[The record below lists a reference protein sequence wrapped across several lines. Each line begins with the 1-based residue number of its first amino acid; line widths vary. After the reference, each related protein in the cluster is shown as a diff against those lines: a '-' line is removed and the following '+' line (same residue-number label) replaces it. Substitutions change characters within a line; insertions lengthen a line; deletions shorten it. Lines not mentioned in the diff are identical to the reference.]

1 VGKSGPE
8 GKSFQIPKQLVWE
21 AYRRVKANKG
31 AAGVDGQSM
40 ADFDKD
46 LRNNLYRIW
55 NRMASGTYFPPAVK
69 AVEIPKP
76 HGGGTRLLGVP
87 TIADRIAQTVVA
99 ARLEARTET
108 IFHPGSYGYRPRKSA
123 HDALRKC
130 RERCWRKDWVLDLDI
145 RKFFDS
151 LDHDLVVRTVA
162 ANTADKWV
170 LLYVRRW
177 LKAPLQ
183 LPDGTVQ
190 ERDKGTPQGSAVSPV
205 LANLFLHYAFDM
217 FLEREFPAVEFE
229 RYADDA
235 VVHCVTERQARQ
247 VREALTVRLAE
258 LGLELHPGKTRIVY
272 CKDSRR
278 RGEHETVTFTFLGY
292 AFRPR
297 KAKGKNERIFT
308 SFAPAISLEALKAK
322 SQMVRGWR
330 IHMRTGASL
339 DELARAINPIVAG
352 WINYY
357 GLFGRGVLN
366 QLLRRVNTYLTRWAR
381 RKYKRLRAYKRF
393 RKWWTGLIDR
403 EPGLFA
409 HWSWTRAFDWNG

>member
-40 ADFDKD
+40 ADFDED

-55 NRMASGTYFPPAVK
+55 NRMASGTYFPPPVK

-76 HGGGTRLLGVP
+76 NGGGTRILGVP

-108 IFHPGSYGYRPRKSA
+108 IFHPDSYGYRPRKSA

-151 LDHDLVVRTVA
+151 LDHDLVVRTVE

-217 FLEREFPAVEFE
+217 FLEREFPTVEFE

-258 LGLELHPGKTRIVY
+258 LGLELHPGKTKIVY
-272 CKDSRR
+272 CKDSMR
-278 RGEHETVTFTFLGY
+278 RGEYETVTFTFLGY

-297 KAKGKNERIFT
+297 KVKGKNERIFT
-308 SFAPAISLEALKAK
+308 SFAPAISPEALKAK

-366 QLLRRVNTYLTRWAR
+366 QLLRRVNTYLTSAIQR
-381 RKYKRLRAYKRF
+381 
-393 RKWWTGLIDR
+393 
-403 EPGLFA
+403 
-409 HWSWTRAFDWNG
+409 

>member
-1 VGKSGPE
+1 MSKSGPE

-21 AYRRVKANKG
+21 AYKRVKAKKG
-31 AAGVDGQSM
+31 AAGVDGQSI
-40 ADFDKD
+40 ADFEED

-55 NRMASGTYFPPAVK
+55 NRMSSGTYFPPPVK

-76 HGGGTRLLGVP
+76 HGGGTRILGVP
-87 TIADRIAQTVVA
+87 TVADRIAQTVVA
-99 ARLEARTET
+99 LRLEARTES
-108 IFHPGSYGYRPRKSA
+108 IFHPDSYGYRPRKSA

-151 LDHDLVVRTVA
+151 LDHDLVVKTVE

-183 LPDGTVQ
+183 LPDGTLQ

-247 VREALTVRLAE
+247 VREALTTRLAE
-258 LGLELHPGKTRIVY
+258 LGLELHPGKTKIVY
-272 CKDSRR
+272 CQDSMR

-297 KAKGKNERIFT
+297 QVMGKNGKIFT
-308 SFAPAISLEALKAK
+308 SFTPAISPEALTAK
-322 SQMVRGWR
+322 GQMVRGWR
-330 IHMRTGASL
+330 LHLRTGTSL

-352 WINYY
+352 WISYY
-357 GLFGRGVLN
+357 GLFGRKTLN

-381 RKYKRLRAYKRF
+381 RKYKRLRGYKRF
-393 RKWWTGLIDR
+393 HRWWTGLIDR

-409 HWSWTRAFDWNG
+409 HWGLTRAFNWNG

>member
-1 VGKSGPE
+1 MGKSGPE
-8 GKSFQIPKQLVWE
+8 DKSFVIPKQLVWE

-40 ADFDKD
+40 ADFEGD

-55 NRMASGTYFPPAVK
+55 NRMSSGTYFPPPVR

-76 HGGGTRLLGVP
+76 NGGGTRILGVP
-87 TIADRIAQTVVA
+87 TVADRIAQTVVA
-99 ARLEARTET
+99 LRLEARTES
-108 IFHPGSYGYRPRKSA
+108 IFHPDSYGYRPRKSA

-151 LDHDLVVRTVA
+151 LDHDLVVKTVE
-162 ANTADKWV
+162 ANTTDKWV

-183 LPDGTVQ
+183 LPDGTLQ

-217 FLEREFPAVEFE
+217 FLEREFPTVEFE

-247 VREALTVRLAE
+247 VWEALAARLAE
-258 LGLELHPGKTRIVY
+258 LGLELHPGKTKIVY
-272 CKDSRR
+272 CKDSMRH
-278 RGEHETVTFTFLGY
+278 GQYETVTFTFLGY

-297 KAKGKNERIFT
+297 QVKGKNGQIFT
-308 SFAPAISLEALKAK
+308 SFTPAISPEALKAK
-322 SQMVRGWR
+322 GQMVRGWR
-330 IHMRTGASL
+330 IHMRTGTSL
-339 DELARAINPIVAG
+339 DDLAAMINPIVAG
-352 WINYY
+352 WISYY
-357 GLFGRGVLN
+357 GLFGRKMLN

-381 RKYKRLRAYKRF
+381 RKYKRLRSYRGF
-393 RKWWTGLIDR
+393 HKWWTGLIDR
-403 EPGLFA
+403 EPGLFI
-409 HWSWTRAFDWNG
+409 HWKLTRAFDWNR

>member
-40 ADFDKD
+40 ADFDED
-46 LRNNLYRIW
+46 LGNNLYRIW
-55 NRMASGTYFPPAVK
+55 NRMASGTYFPPPVK

-99 ARLEARTET
+99 ARLEARTEK
-108 IFHPGSYGYRPRKSA
+108 IFHPDSYGYRPRKSA

-190 ERDKGTPQGSAVSPV
+190 ERAKGTPQGSAVSPV

-217 FLEREFPAVEFE
+217 FLEREFPTVEFE

-381 RKYKRLRAYKRF
+381 RKYKRLRSYKRF
-393 RKWWTGLIDR
+393 HKWWTGLIDR
-403 EPGLFA
+403 EPGLFV
-409 HWSWTRAFDWNG
+409 HWNLARAFDWRG

>member
-1 VGKSGPE
+1 VSKSGPE

-31 AAGVDGQSM
+31 AAGVDGQSL
-40 ADFDKD
+40 ADFEED

-55 NRMASGTYFPPAVK
+55 NRMSSGTYFPPPVK

-76 HGGGTRLLGVP
+76 NGGGTRILGVP
-87 TIADRIAQTVVA
+87 TVADRIAQTVVA
-99 ARLEARTET
+99 LRLEARTES
-108 IFHPGSYGYRPRKSA
+108 IFHPDSYGYRLRKSA

-151 LDHDLVVRTVA
+151 LDHNLVIRTVE
-162 ANTADKWV
+162 ANTTDKWV

-177 LKAPLQ
+177 VKAPLQ
-183 LPDGTVQ
+183 LPDGTLQ

-247 VREALTVRLAE
+247 VREALTARLAE
-258 LGLELHPGKTRIVY
+258 LGLELHPGKTKIVY
-272 CKDSRR
+272 CKDSMRH
-278 RGEHETVTFTFLGY
+278 GEHDTVTFTFLGY
-292 AFRPR
+292 SFRPR
-297 KAKGKNERIFT
+297 QVKGKNGQIFT
-308 SFAPAISLEALKAK
+308 SFTPAISPEALKAK
-322 SQMVRGWR
+322 GQMVRGWR
-330 IHMRTGASL
+330 LHMRTGASL
-339 DELARAINPIVAG
+339 DELAAAINPVVAG
-352 WINYY
+352 WIGYY
-357 GLFGRGVLN
+357 GLFGRKVLN

-381 RKYKRLRAYKRF
+381 RKYKRLRSYKRF
-393 RKWWTGLIDR
+393 HRWWTGLIDR
-403 EPGLFA
+403 EPGLFI
-409 HWSWTRAFDWNG
+409 HWELTRAFDWNG

>member
-1 VGKSGPE
+1 MGKSGPE

-40 ADFDKD
+40 ADFDED

-55 NRMASGTYFPPAVK
+55 NRMASGTYFPPPVK

-108 IFHPGSYGYRPRKSA
+108 IFHPDSYGYRPRKSA

-151 LDHDLVVRTVA
+151 LDHDLVIKAVE

-205 LANLFLHYAFDM
+205 LANLFLHYAFDT
-217 FLEREFPAVEFE
+217 FLEREFPTVEFE

-278 RGEHETVTFTFLGY
+278 RGEHDTVTFTFLGY

-297 KAKGKNERIFT
+297 KAKGKNEQIFT
-308 SFAPAISLEALKAK
+308 SFAPAISPEALKAK

-366 QLLRRVNTYLTRWAR
+366 QLLRRVNTYLTTVGSQ
-381 RKYKRLRAYKRF
+381 KV
-393 RKWWTGLIDR
+393 
-403 EPGLFA
+403 
-409 HWSWTRAFDWNG
+409 

>member
-21 AYRRVKANKG
+21 AYRRVRANKG

-40 ADFDKD
+40 ADFEDD
-46 LRNNLYRIW
+46 LGNNLYRIW
-55 NRMASGTYFPPAVK
+55 NRMSSGTYFPPPVR

-76 HGGGTRLLGVP
+76 HGGGTRILGVP

-99 ARLEARTET
+99 LRLEARTES
-108 IFHPGSYGYRPRKSA
+108 IFHPDSYGYRPRKSA

-151 LDHDLVVRTVA
+151 LDHGLVVRAVE
-162 ANTADKWV
+162 ANTADAWV

-183 LPDGTVQ
+183 LPGGTLQ
-190 ERDKGTPQGSAVSPV
+190 GRDKGTPQGSAVSPV

-217 FLEREFPAVEFE
+217 FLEREFPTVEFE

-272 CKDSRR
+272 CKDSTRH
-278 RGEHETVTFTFLGY
+278 GEYETVTFTFLGY

-297 KAKGKNERIFT
+297 QAKGKNGRIFT
-308 SFAPAISLEALKAK
+308 SFAPAISPETLKAK
-322 SQMVRGWR
+322 SHVVRGWR
-330 IHMRTGASL
+330 IHMRTSASL
-339 DELARAINPIVAG
+339 DELARAINPVVAG

-366 QLLRRVNTYLTRWAR
+366 QLLRRVSTCLARWAC

-393 RKWWTGLIDR
+393 RIWWTGLIDR
-403 EPGLFA
+403 EPGLFV
-409 HWSWTRAFDWNG
+409 HWNLTRGFDWRG

>member
-1 VGKSGPE
+1 VSKSGPE

-31 AAGVDGQSM
+31 AAGVDGQSL
-40 ADFDKD
+40 ADFEED

-55 NRMASGTYFPPAVK
+55 NRMSSGTYFPPPVK

-76 HGGGTRLLGVP
+76 NGGGTRILGVP
-87 TIADRIAQTVVA
+87 TVADRIAQTVVA
-99 ARLEARTET
+99 LRLEARTES
-108 IFHPGSYGYRPRKSA
+108 IFHPDSYGYRLRKSA

-151 LDHDLVVRTVA
+151 LDHDLVIRTVE
-162 ANTADKWV
+162 ANTTDKWV

-177 LKAPLQ
+177 VKAPLQ
-183 LPDGTVQ
+183 LPDGTLQ

-217 FLEREFPAVEFE
+217 FLDREFPAVEFE

-247 VREALTVRLAE
+247 VREALTARLAE
-258 LGLELHPGKTRIVY
+258 LGLELHPGKTKIVY
-272 CKDSRR
+272 CKDSLRH
-278 RGEHETVTFTFLGY
+278 GEHDTVAFTFLGY
-292 AFRPR
+292 SFRPR
-297 KAKGKNERIFT
+297 QVKGKNGQIFT
-308 SFAPAISLEALKAK
+308 SFTPAISPEALKAK
-322 SQMVRGWR
+322 GQMVRGWR
-330 IHMRTGASL
+330 LHMRTGASL
-339 DELARAINPIVAG
+339 DELAAAINPIVAG
-352 WINYY
+352 WIGYY
-357 GLFGRGVLN
+357 GLFGRKVLN

-381 RKYKRLRAYKRF
+381 RKYKRLRSYKRF
-393 RKWWTGLIDR
+393 HRWWTGLIDR
-403 EPGLFA
+403 EPGLFI
-409 HWSWTRAFDWNG
+409 HWELTRAFDWNG

>member
-1 VGKSGPE
+1 MSKSGPE

-21 AYRRVKANKG
+21 AYRRVKAKKG
-31 AAGVDGQSM
+31 AAGVDGQSI
-40 ADFDKD
+40 ADFEED
-46 LRNNLYRIW
+46 LRNNLYKIW
-55 NRMASGTYFPPAVK
+55 NRMSSGTYFPPPVK

-76 HGGGTRLLGVP
+76 HGGGTRILGVP
-87 TIADRIAQTVVA
+87 TVADRIAQTVVA
-99 ARLEARTET
+99 LRLEARTEW
-108 IFHPGSYGYRPRKSA
+108 IFHPDSYGYRPRKSA

-130 RERCWRKDWVLDLDI
+130 RVLDLDI

-151 LDHDLVVRTVA
+151 LDHDLVVKTVE
-162 ANTADKWV
+162 ANSADKWV

-183 LPDGTVQ
+183 LPDGTLQ
-190 ERDKGTPQGSAVSPV
+190 EREKGTPQGSAVSPV

-247 VREALTVRLAE
+247 VREALTARLAE
-258 LGLELHPGKTRIVY
+258 LGLELHPGKTKVVY
-272 CKDSRR
+272 CKDSLR
-278 RGEHETVTFTFLGY
+278 RGEHETVAFTFLGY

-297 KAKGKNERIFT
+297 QVMGKNGKTFT
-308 SFAPAISLEALKAK
+308 SFTPAMSPEALTAK
-322 SQMVRGWR
+322 SQLVRGWR
-330 IHMRTGASL
+330 LHMRTGASL
-339 DELARAINPIVAG
+339 GELAGAINPIVAG

-381 RKYKRLRAYKRF
+381 RKYKRLRGYKRF

-403 EPGLFA
+403 EPGLFV
-409 HWSWTRAFDWNG
+409 HWSRTRAFDWR